1 MHLRKGIPVHLEIV
15 NSYIRGMDWQEGDVV
30 IWADMLPNRSHGC
43 ILPLIFSHLSVVGAV
58 C

>member
-1 MHLRKGIPVHLEIV
+1 MHLEIV